1 MEFMKKE
8 NVTRIQSMIDRIKAP
23 DFDLSKSDN
32 YIKEISKI
40 CPLPEAIEIL
50 RSLRDKAIYEK
61 KDQPTKATLNCLTH
75 IVGWTAFPTEVQAH
89 LRNILYELNKLDDDC
104 SILVED
110 LMERGRYQVRSIS
123 TGQKY
128 IEFCPRTEA
137 DSEKISK
144 AKSLQIRMKKLSG
157 IIVSYDDSLRKLP
170 NPEYGYVFS
179 DHSKISPNLIIT
191 DEDPMEFLS
200 RWISDNRNI
209 MH

>member
-8 NVTRIQSMIDRIKAP
+8 SVTRIQSMIDRIKAP

-32 YIKEISKI
+32 YIKEISEI
-40 CPLPEAIEIL
+40 CPLLEAIEVL

-75 IVGWTAFPTEVQAH
+75 VIGWTAFPTEVQAH
-89 LRNILYELNKLDDDC
+89 LRHVLYELNKSDDDC
-104 SILVED
+104 SILVKD
-110 LMERGRYQVRSIS
+110 LMERGLYQVRSTS
-123 TGQKY
+123 AGQKY
-128 IEFCPRTEA
+128 IEFCPMTDEDVKKVSR
-137 DSEKISK
+137 
-144 AKSLQIRMKKLSG
+144 AKLLQIRMKKLSG

-179 DHSKISPNLIIT
+179 DHSEVSPNLIIT

-200 RWISDNRNI
+200 RWISENGRF
-209 MH
+209 